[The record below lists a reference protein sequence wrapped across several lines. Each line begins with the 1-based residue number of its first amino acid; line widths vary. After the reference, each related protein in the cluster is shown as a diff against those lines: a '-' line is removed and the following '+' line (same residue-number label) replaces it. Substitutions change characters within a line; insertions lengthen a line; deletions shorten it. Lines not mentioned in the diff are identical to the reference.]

1 METRAT
7 VIIPTFGSAKFAR
20 WAIRSVQQQ
29 TVKDIE
35 ICIICDGSPESMISF
50 FKNIEKEDPRIEV
63 YVFPKSPKVGESY
76 RDIVIKQTTGKIICY
91 CGHDDLW
98 LPNHVQIMEEALKE
112 CYFTHSIHV
121 QINLPEYIK
130 YANTLVEYVFL
141 IDLNREIIKRMQ
153 GKANYFGLAFV
164 AHTRKSY
171 NELEEGWVT
180 TPEDTWEDLYMW
192 RKFLAAFGEHCKTT
206 KKVTAL
212 KFAKYTRKHWTEQQ
226 RDEELRQYFEKIYD
240 PVFITQLQKD
250 VFSYPRNFQMALHTN
265 QLIRWATLLTM
276 RSISFLNQR
285 FR

>member
-63 YVFPKSPKVGESY
+63 YVFPKSPGLGEPY
-76 RDIVIKQTTGKIICY
+76 RDIVIKQTTGRIICY

-98 LPNHVQIMEEALKE
+98 LPNHVQVMEKALEE

-121 QINLPEYIK
+121 QMNLPEYIK
-130 YANTLVEYVFL
+130 DENTLVEYFFL
-141 IDLNREIIKRMQ
+141 INLNRKIMKKMQ
-153 GKANYFGLAFV
+153 GKANYFGLAFA

-180 TPEDTWEDLYMW
+180 APKDIWSDLYMW
-192 RKFLAAFGEHCKTT
+192 RKFLSAFGERCKTT
-206 KKVTAL
+206 QKITAL
-212 KFAKYTRKHWTEQQ
+212 KFAQQSRTDWSEQQ
-226 RDEELRQYFEKIYD
+226 RDEELRLYFEKIND
-240 PVFITQLQKD
+240 PIFLTQLHNNIFG
-250 VFSYPRNFQMALHTN
+250 VRAAL
-265 QLIRWATLLTM
+265 
-276 RSISFLNQR
+276 RSIRRRIKSRINNKLRR